1 MASGGSCAVS
11 QTPDLKRPES
21 LKADIWNY
29 FRFRNDDSR
38 KELDRSKAICKIC
51 QMEVKFCGNT
61 TNLRNHM
68 QRHHQDIM
76 SKAAGLQ
83 QNKLKEA
90 LQLPASSPRAN
101 KITEAIAGFICSAM
115 VPYSVVENPGFR
127 RLIKT
132 VRNLV
137 AAVLK
142 EKGSNGQI
150 TLSSTKGPALEAL
163 WQQCCSDCALVRSA
177 CCDAVVLLVDQGHA
191 DLHYIL
197 NCVLNL
203 LPSARSSPHPYI
215 TALENRADCWPALLL
230 GIDDFIWQAA
240 DRNKSTYITMLV
252 PFLRYLYCEPQRQSQ
267 HALLRHSLLRVLLSI
282 QPGAVSPF
290 QNQEKTSAVSDSL
303 LLCLCQLVPHM
314 QVDSME
320 AVLELCGFVDTLL
333 QGLIRAS
340 GDRWKTERAG
350 MLLQLLCACQRCLK
364 LNGDCRPLLNLIQQL
379 LSSCQQE
386 LPLDELMMAV
396 ALLLIEAP
404 AAQQTSLLSLA
415 LSLAPEQAK
424 LPPWLSPVL
433 VLPVLQLLSCSSFT
447 EPLADQRTHN
457 LNHSLANNLLSS
469 ISRPTDKPRQPGPP
483 LALPLSP
490 WYSEL
495 SVALSILHK
504 VASNPAAA
512 ADWLLAV
519 SSALSSSQRLPS
531 SLLLIVTH
539 LIVTGQEDVCQLAL
553 KASQAIAGADPCQ
566 VPSLIPVLLFRLAKE
581 QNPGLAHA
589 VLNCLPNLGTHKLCV
604 PMVLQT
610 LHMLA
615 SAPKLR
621 GVAMRLM
628 TALWKKQDRIY
639 PELQRVLDQQ
649 DNRVVVGKDTQ
660 WEQILARA
668 ACLRDICRER
678 PYQHGG
684 DMLAAI
690 ILTLKQCNRPDLAT
704 PAALALQGLQELC
717 RAEVVDIISTWRNL
731 GPELSCDTRPL
742 IMKAIA
748 ELLAL
753 VPQLSVKSE
762 EYEKFTEEVVSFLWS
777 YAMNKDPELASC
789 GYKALADFP
798 EAVHT
803 ITLLPE
809 AARPATK
816 IPENEEDD
824 DQSKEKE
831 KEDTDLSIPGSS
843 YVKLIALTSPSVIQA
858 LELFLTSLVKQE
870 MKRMPRG
877 VYFSALR
884 GGGLRSDHGKTVAG
898 IPSFMLKTYEK
909 NKQPGLKPGLAAGLL
924 LCYELPVQT
933 DREGRPINRFL
944 VSRSRSYQQTLTALI
959 HEVNIQPSEWHRALI
974 LPHAWQGFMSR
985 AFHAVLQGRRADLEM
1000 QRKHG
1005 KENPEELQCCAWL
1018 WARDQLA
1025 DVIKATTKDSPVVQG
1040 NSILALSGLAAV
1052 LAKYESNLPADSND
1066 SLGAG
1071 PQFVPTASWLTMVI
1085 DTLLSIIS
1093 SSYRASGQV
1102 FPWFMHRS
1110 YSGENTASAIAR
1122 SCASLALSLLVPVL
1136 VVWQRD
1142 GLVEVLSALQAGL
1155 PGSPSADDSQAVQF
1169 HSGLALGMV
1178 LSSLH
1183 HQHLSDVSTQTDDLL
1198 LSSLDTLESC
1208 SFNPNLEY
1216 NAGCMLGLGLVLSAL
1231 CSSGQMDQH
1240 VHISQTLD
1248 KLLAN
1253 LQDSSGHGR
1262 MLQEVLAYS
1271 VACVSVS
1278 AFSGGLINAA
1288 KAEEVMDTLRSL
1300 TEESQQT
1307 PGFSLALGLVVHGL
1321 AMSSHGKAGD
1331 IHPRLLAAWI
1341 KILLAEGCP
1350 TMQRLAAVN
1359 GLVALVGSESYLV
1372 QLKTELELSS
1382 QQQSRLNE
1390 VIRAITQIITFSGT
1404 IGLQSNSACL
1414 VGHLHLAHMS
1424 SSHSHTAVPQDF
1436 SYLSEKSFIRSI
1448 TDFII
1453 EAGKKG
1459 SEFSH
1464 PALVKTALTP
1474 LASVGASFQYPPINW
1489 SAILSPLMRLSFG
1502 EDGQHQCVV
1511 LAASQAQFSQSASL
1525 FLGSWLSPPLVHTL
1539 SYQTWAHLYETLG
1552 LWMKHVPEDKLR
1564 VYVDSLGLQQFQEDL
1579 RPQRLSLC
1587 RSLLQGLTQAMALPN
1602 PPNNCWSILCSTSE
1616 KIFTLLPNQIQDS
1629 EVDLYVG
1636 IAKCL
1641 SEMSDTEID
1650 RITRVSKAQ
1659 MEKTCFVLAYLTSR
1673 GRIPLLC
1680 LNDVIS
1686 GVLRGWPSHRV
1697 GWLLLQ
1703 TFYQCRLTAS
1713 SNTGVSKR
1721 MEWLLELM
1729 GYIRNVAYGA
1739 TAVTCGDTKLATDF
1753 LFQLFAAAVVSW
1765 GDHLMPLLLG
1775 IRAQWFPW
1783 KPESKPPA
1791 VAHSLY
1797 SEESLTDHTVPQCLL
1812 GLSHSLLLLLDKDPW
1827 SNQTHKFIDWLLSI
1841 TEGPEQSLSDR
1852 TVGTAKAALL
1862 ALKSSSEFKKKAVWT
1877 RAYGW

>member
-1 MASGGSCAVS
+1 
-11 QTPDLKRPES
+11 
-21 LKADIWNY
+21 
-29 FRFRNDDSR
+29 
-38 KELDRSKAICKIC
+38 
-51 QMEVKFCGNT
+51 
-61 TNLRNHM
+61 
-68 QRHHQDIM
+68 
-76 SKAAGLQ
+76 
-83 QNKLKEA
+83 
-90 LQLPASSPRAN
+90 
-101 KITEAIAGFICSAM
+101 
-115 VPYSVVENPGFR
+115 
-127 RLIKT
+127 
-132 VRNLV
+132 
-137 AAVLK
+137 
-142 EKGSNGQI
+142 
-150 TLSSTKGPALEAL
+150 
-163 WQQCCSDCALVRSA
+163 
-177 CCDAVVLLVDQGHA
+177 
-191 DLHYIL
+191 
-197 NCVLNL
+197 
-203 LPSARSSPHPYI
+203 
-215 TALENRADCWPALLL
+215 ENRADCWPALLL

-267 HALLRHSLLRVLLSI
+267 HALLRHSLLRLLS
-282 QPGAVSPF
+282 
-290 QNQEKTSAVSDSL
+290 SL
-303 LLCLCQLVPHM
+303 PP

-379 LSSCQQE
+379 LSSCQQVTTTIT
-386 LPLDELMMAV
+386 D
-396 ALLLIEAP
+396 
-404 AAQQTSLLSLA
+404 
-415 LSLAPEQAK
+415 
-424 LPPWLSPVL
+424 
-433 VLPVLQLLSCSSFT
+433 CNSSF
-447 EPLADQRTHN
+447 P
-457 LNHSLANNLLSS
+457 
-469 ISRPTDKPRQPGPP
+469 QPGPP

-566 VPSLIPVLLFRLAKE
+566 VD
-581 QNPGLAHA
+581 NPHS
-589 VLNCLPNLGTHKLCV
+589 CFSKLCV

-777 YAMNKDPELASC
+777 YAMNKVCVLKISDLFGNS
-789 GYKALADFP
+789 
-798 EAVHT
+798 
-803 ITLLPE
+803 
-809 AARPATK
+809 TK

-959 HEVNIQPSEWHRALI
+959 HE
-974 LPHAWQGFMSR
+974 
-985 AFHAVLQGRRADLEM
+985 GRRADLEM

-1288 KAEEVMDTLRSL
+1288 KAEEVMNTLRSL

-1539 SYQTWAHLYETLG
+1539 STWAHLYETLG

-1713 SNTGVSKR
+1713 SNTGLTFETLFKILIAVCSVSSSTV
-1721 MEWLLELM
+1721 LVFCTELM
-1729 GYIRNVAYGA
+1729 
-1739 TAVTCGDTKLATDF
+1739 KLYSLQATDF

-1827 SNQTHKFIDWLLSI
+1827 NS
-1841 TEGPEQSLSDR
+1841 SDHLC
-1852 TVGTAKAALL
+1852 VVSAALL